1 MKNSGKLIRKKIQLN
16 TSTDHKE
23 CTAGA
28 RRLRNNNADFLKEK
42 LLSSYQADPFGA
54 GKTRDIATEKELP
67 EKVIEDLIKAGKIG
81 DEMHLLFMKGNER
94 LIKRKL
100 TFMSQLKRLILT

>member
-1 MKNSGKLIRKKIQLN
+1 M
-16 TSTDHKE
+16 
-23 CTAGA
+23 
-28 RRLRNNNADFLKEK
+28 LKEK

-54 GKTRDIATEKELP
+54 GKTRDIATGKKSP